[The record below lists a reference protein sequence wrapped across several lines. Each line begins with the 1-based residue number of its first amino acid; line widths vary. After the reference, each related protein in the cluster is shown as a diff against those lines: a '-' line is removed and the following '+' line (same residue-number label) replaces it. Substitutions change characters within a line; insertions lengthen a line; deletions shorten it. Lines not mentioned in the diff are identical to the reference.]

1 MQAAATP
8 DEGSGE
14 QLEGD
19 ASQPGPSRHLKRR
32 KVSAASFFADSD
44 SEESEEEP
52 DATKDELKEYLAL
65 PQIKHKLKSLY
76 KSEQQVNNWWLQHRE
91 QFPNLEVMARQY
103 LVVAPRHR
111 HRSSGSSPR

>member
-1 MQAAATP
+1 MQEEFNKNYTGKVKAAATP

-19 ASQPGPSRHLKRR
+19 DAGQPGPSGHR
-32 KVSAASFFADSD
+32 KWREVSAASFFADSD

-91 QFPNLEVMARQY
+91 
-103 LVVAPRHR
+103 
-111 HRSSGSSPR
+111 

>member
-65 PQIKHKLKSLY
+65 PQIKHKLKSLC
-76 KSEQQVNNWWLQHRE
+76 
-91 QFPNLEVMARQY
+91 AR
-103 LVVAPRHR
+103 ASS
-111 HRSSGSSPR
+111 RSTTGGCSTGSRD

>member
-1 MQAAATP
+1 VQEEFNKNYKGKVKAAATL

-19 ASQPGPSRHLKRR
+19 AGQPGPSGHRKRR

-44 SEESEEEP
+44 LEESEEEP

-65 PQIKHKLKSLY
+65 PQIKHKLKSLCT
-76 KSEQQVNNWWLQHRE
+76 R
-91 QFPNLEVMARQY
+91 AR
-103 LVVAPRHR
+103 ASS
-111 HRSSGSSPR
+111 RSTTGGCSCAAGSTGSSSPTSR